1 MNAMLK
7 HIWKKELQA
16 NFYTWKGMLWIVIA
30 SLLLS
35 FTSYLLLTDKELSL
49 LDQTELMLLLG
60 QIIIGVTLL
69 IIAIDASSSI
79 TIEFEKETA
88 ETLFLTPLSMKDF
101 LSGKFFASLTLWCML
116 FVVSLPYIVVTSEGS
131 KLTLAFAGYIALL
144 GTLGVIGFIAFIFAI
159 SLLFRSA
166 KNTLSTSLILLLLL
180 SAPALFSTTLKNNTV
195 SQIFSQIN
203 PIDNMFSSL
212 DNVIVDYQTSLFQN
226 IRFILLLILFCV
238 LMIAFLA
245 FAVKRFNEQGVIRNE

>member
-1 MNAMLK
+1 MNAMFT

-16 NFYTWKGMLWIVIA
+16 NFYTLKGMLWIVIA

-35 FTSYLLLTDKELSL
+35 FTSYLLLTNKELSL

-60 QIIIGVTLL
+60 QIILGVTLL
-69 IIAIDASSSI
+69 IITIDASSSI
-79 TIEFEKETA
+79 TTEFEKGTA
-88 ETLFLTPLSMKDF
+88 ETLFLTPLSMKGF

-166 KNTLSTSLILLLLL
+166 KNTLTTSLILLLLF
-180 SAPALFSTTLKNNTV
+180 STPALFSTTLKNNTV

-203 PIDNMFSSL
+203 PVDNMFSSL
-212 DNVIVDYQTSLFQN
+212 DNVLVDYQTSLFQN
-226 IRFILLLILFCV
+226 MHFILPLVLFCV